1 MRPRDWHSSDRG
13 GSSPLCTGGL
23 VGQVRGSLLLC
34 RHTTISKFF
43 GNKTPNCAGACD
55 FCRNPKLVRAQL
67 EKGSSLS
74 TKTKAQSSQP
84 SGPFGFLQGFYEGG
98 KKGYGF
104 ERQEEVS
111 DVCNIKF
118 DEGEEGAES
127 GEDDGSTRKKE
138 FSNLYKK
145 QMTMRKGMTV
155 QREGFVPPDD
165 DCQLRDASSH
175 KIPRLT
181 VKAREHCLSLLQEA
195 LYGHQ
200 RADDAFSDTVSLAVE
215 IEHEVFKNSKS
226 SNLYKAAVLKRV
238 SEMKRTGP
246 GGKGDDVKADS
257 NSDSTENESK
267 LKEEAPSSSSSFAEE
282 LQGFTSASEIYSMK
296 RKRVGA
302 GLRGSSD
309 PFMTAKELLKPS
321 ASNSDSGGFHND
333 TSGGSRETNKEL
345 SLAVTSSIRTKA
357 MAASLSSPTKGGRAA
372 SKKQQ
377 QQQKLAEAAKSS
389 RNILQ
394 YFAKKDTPEKSQEEE
409 GEEEEEEG
417 EGEGE
422 EEEEEE
428 EVPDDA
434 TISHNTVE
442 DDQEIDRPLVIVEQM
457 EISSEE
463 EVILISDND
472 EEEEI
477 HQIETLEVKWFQ
489 YTPTEDTTTPA
500 GQKETQEE
508 DEPVLIEE
516 VTGEVTSQKASSPPA
531 KNCDPSERGLKET
544 QEEEEPAL
552 TEEVVDEVTAQKA
565 SSPPAKRSRLSEKRV
580 TFNPRVQER
589 PLIPANQRPPLVT
602 LKEAADIVVR
612 YLDPFYSKGKFATKE
627 LFKSFARFLS
637 HLLTEGSSKGKGQV
651 KAEANTLI
659 NKFFIKV
666 QHCKSEADWTH
677 LRKLQ

>member
-321 ASNSDSGGFHND
+321 ASNSDS
-333 TSGGSRETNKEL
+333 
-345 SLAVTSSIRTKA
+345 A
-357 MAASLSSPTKGGRAA
+357 PTKGGRAA

-477 HQIETLEVKWFQ
+477 HQIETLEVKCFS
-489 YTPTEDTTTPA
+489 THP
-500 GQKETQEE
+500 
-508 DEPVLIEE
+508 
-516 VTGEVTSQKASSPPA
+516 
-531 KNCDPSERGLKET
+531 
-544 QEEEEPAL
+544 
-552 TEEVVDEVTAQKA
+552 
-565 SSPPAKRSRLSEKRV
+565 
-580 TFNPRVQER
+580 
-589 PLIPANQRPPLVT
+589 QRIPPL
-602 LKEAADIVVR
+602 
-612 YLDPFYSKGKFATKE
+612 
-627 LFKSFARFLS
+627 
-637 HLLTEGSSKGKGQV
+637 
-651 KAEANTLI
+651 
-659 NKFFIKV
+659 
-666 QHCKSEADWTH
+666 
-677 LRKLQ
+677 LQ